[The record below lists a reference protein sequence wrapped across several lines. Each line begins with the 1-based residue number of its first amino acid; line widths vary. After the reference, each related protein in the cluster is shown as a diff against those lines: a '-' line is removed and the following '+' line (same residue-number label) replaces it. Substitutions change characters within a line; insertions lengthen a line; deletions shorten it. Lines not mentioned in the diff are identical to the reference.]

1 MYNSIINNFDK
12 PILNASENTKVY
24 ELVEHYEDK
33 KVISRNKYL
42 TYKRNNFSL
51 SHNEYHEQTI

>member
-12 PILNASENTKVY
+12 PILNANENTKVY

-33 KVISRNKYL
+33 SNK
-42 TYKRNNFSL
+42 
-51 SHNEYHEQTI
+51 